1 MNKDNFIYRFTS
13 KDTLLYDYRKETPE
27 NSLVILFDYNFLE
40 SKYAYEI
47 IDYLHS
53 RGNKI

>member
-13 KDTLLYDYRKETPE
+13 KDTLLYDYRKETQE
-27 NSLVILFDYNFLE
+27 NALVILYDYNFLE